1 MLNNEKKVYL
11 FEYKLSIVRFEILVI
26 AILGFTIIAGTVS
39 QAFAASD
46 YFLKIEGV
54 DGESKDKAHP
64 NEIQLESWSFG
75 ASQSGSMAMGGG
87 GGAGKV
93 VMQDFHFT
101 KSVDKSS
108 PKLFEALATGQHLKE
123 AKLVLRSAGGSQV
136 EYMVITLSD
145 VLVSSYSTSGSS
157 GEDRPT
163 ESISFSFSQ
172 IKMRYVGQD
181 EKGAPGAAVEFG
193 WDLKTNKKV

>member
-1 MLNNEKKVYL
+1 MKKVYL

-26 AILGFTIIAGTVS
+26 AILGFTIIASTAS

-54 DGESKDKAHP
+54 DGESKDDKHK
-64 NEIQLESWSFG
+64 NEIEIESWSFG
-75 ASQSGSMAMGGG
+75 ASQSGSMAAGGG

-93 VMQDFHFT
+93 SMQDFTFT
-101 KSVDKSS
+101 KSLDKSS

-123 AKLVLRSAGGSQV
+123 AKLVLRSGGGSQL
-136 EYMVITLSD
+136 EYLVITFSD
-145 VLVSSYSTSGSS
+145 VLISSYSTGGSS

-163 ESISFSFSQ
+163 ESISLNFAQ
-172 IKMRYVGQD
+172 IKMSYVEQNADGR
-181 EKGAPGAAVEFG
+181 AGAAVEFG
-193 WDLKTNKKV
+193 WDLKANKKV

>member
-1 MLNNEKKVYL
+1 M
-11 FEYKLSIVRFEILVI
+11 RFEILVI
-26 AILGFTIIAGTVS
+26 AILGFTIMAGTAS

-93 VMQDFHFT
+93 SMQDFSIT
-101 KSVDKSS
+101 KHVDKSS
-108 PKLFEALATGQHLKE
+108 PNLFEALITGKHLPE
-123 AKLVLRSAGGSQV
+123 IKLTLRSAGGSQV
-136 EYMVITLSD
+136 EYLTLTLKDVVITN
-145 VLVSSYSTSGSS
+145 YSTGGSS
-157 GEDRPT
+157 GDDRPM
-163 ESISFSFSQ
+163 ESVSFNFSQ
-172 IKMRYVGQD
+172 IKMSYVEQD
-181 EKGAPGAAVEFG
+181 AKGSPGAATEFG
-193 WDLKTNKKV
+193 WDLKMNKKV